1 VARCFVRG
9 RVRRLATVGWIHA
22 GGFLRDSHGCWQQ
35 DLPAQDGEIGFE
47 GRALFERC
55 AGDVK
60 RCGSRERGGMWA
72 AKVHRLEQLFMMH
85 QHSHHAAKPWGRVIA
100 ANVLAERGESRSSHV
115 CLVLRRV
122 DWSLD
127 MLPGISKHT

>member
-1 VARCFVRG
+1 
-9 RVRRLATVGWIHA
+9 
-22 GGFLRDSHGCWQQ
+22 
-35 DLPAQDGEIGFE
+35 
-47 GRALFERC
+47 
-55 AGDVK
+55 
-60 RCGSRERGGMWA
+60 MWA

-100 ANVLAERGESRSSHV
+100 TNVLAERGERRSSHV